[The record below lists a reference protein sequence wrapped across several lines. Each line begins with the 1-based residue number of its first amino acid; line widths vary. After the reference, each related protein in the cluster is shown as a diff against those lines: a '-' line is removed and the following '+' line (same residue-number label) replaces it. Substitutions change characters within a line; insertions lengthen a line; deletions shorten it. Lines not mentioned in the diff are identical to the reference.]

1 MFKIFFYLNSLFIY
15 LLQRKQTNTNL
26 NKRILLLKYSQG
38 FICNN
43 WENMQNQIFNYNGNN
58 ITFQIGNGDV
68 MVNATEMA
76 KPFSKSPSEYLRLPS
91 TRKLIEAV
99 MGKSRI
105 DENQLV
111 RTLRGGNIQGTWI
124 HEDIALDF
132 AQWLSVDFKLWCN
145 DRIKELLKHGLTATS
160 GTIED
165 LLNNPDT
172 LIKTLEVLKSER
184 AEKERLQIQ
193 NQKQQEALQLSAPKV
208 EYYNEVLSSTSTY
221 TTTLIAKELGV
232 SATALNRRLNEL
244 KIQYKQNEVWVLYQ
258 KYHNRGFTKTT
269 TTTYTDSQ
277 GVTRTSM
284 LTVWT
289 EAGRFFIHEL
299 LKEKQSA

>member
-1 MFKIFFYLNSLFIY
+1 
-15 LLQRKQTNTNL
+15 
-26 NKRILLLKYSQG
+26 
-38 FICNN
+38 
-43 WENMQNQIFNYNGNN
+43 MQNQIFNYNGNN

-68 MVNATEMA
+68 MVNATEMS

-91 TRKLIEAV
+91 TRKLIDAV

-111 RTLRGGNIQGTWI
+111 KTLRGGNIQGTWI

-145 DRIKELLKHGLTATS
+145 DRIKELLKHGMTATPS
-160 GTIED
+160 TIED

-172 LIKTLEVLKSER
+172 LIKTLEALKSER

-193 NQKQQEALQLSAPKV
+193 NQKQHEALQLSAPKV
-208 EYYNEVLSSTSTY
+208 EYYNEVLTSTSTY
-221 TTTLIAKELGV
+221 TTTLIAKELGM
-232 SATALNRRLNEL
+232 SAMCLNRKLNDL
-244 KIQYKQNEVWVLYQ
+244 RIQYKQNDVWVLYQ
-258 KYHNRGFTKTT
+258 KYQNKGYTKTT
-269 TTTYTDSQ
+269 TSTYTDSQ

-289 EAGRFFIHEL
+289 EKGRYMIHEL

>member
-1 MFKIFFYLNSLFIY
+1 
-15 LLQRKQTNTNL
+15 
-26 NKRILLLKYSQG
+26 
-38 FICNN
+38 
-43 WENMQNQIFNYNGNN
+43 MQNQIFNYNGNN

-76 KPFSKSPSEYLRLPS
+76 KPFGKRAVEYLRLPS
-91 TRKLIEAV
+91 TKQLIDAIV
-99 MGKSRI
+99 GKSHF
-105 DENQLV
+105 DESQLV
-111 RTLRGGNIQGTWI
+111 TTIRGGLNPSTFL

-145 DRIKELLKHGLTATS
+145 DRIKELLKHGITATPS
-160 GTIED
+160 TIED

-172 LIKTLEVLKSER
+172 LIKTLEVLKAER
-184 AEKERLQIQ
+184 AEKMRLQIQ
-193 NQKQQEALQLSAPKV
+193 NQKQQEALQISAPKV

-232 SATALNRRLNEL
+232 SATALNQKLSDL
-244 KIQYKQNEVWVLYQ
+244 KIQYKQNGVWVLYS
-258 KYHNRGFTKTT
+258 KYQGLGYTKTT
-269 TTTYTDSQ
+269 TSTYTDSQ
-277 GVTRTSM
+277 GITRTSM

-289 EAGRFFIHEL
+289 ESGRFFIHEL

>member
-1 MFKIFFYLNSLFIY
+1 
-15 LLQRKQTNTNL
+15 
-26 NKRILLLKYSQG
+26 
-38 FICNN
+38 
-43 WENMQNQIFNYNGNN
+43 MQNQIFNYNGNN

-76 KPFSKSPSEYLRLPS
+76 KPFGKRPNDYLGLPS
-91 TRKLIEAV
+91 TKNLIEAITRKN
-99 MGKSRI
+99 GI
-105 DENQLV
+105 DDYQAV
-111 RTLRGGNIQGTWI
+111 TTIRGGLNPSTFL

-145 DRIKELLKHGLTATS
+145 DRIKELLKHGLTATP

-193 NQKQQEALQLSAPKV
+193 NQKQREALQLSAPKI
-208 EYYNEVLSSTSTY
+208 EYYNEVLTSTSTY
-221 TTTLIAKELGV
+221 TTTLIAKELGM
-232 SATALNRRLNEL
+232 SAMCLNRKLNDL
-244 KIQYKQNEVWVLYQ
+244 KVQYKQNDTWVLYS
-258 KYHNRGFTKTT
+258 KYHNLGYTKTT
-269 TTTYTDSQ
+269 TATYTDSQ
-277 GVTRTSM
+277 GITKTSL

-289 EAGRFFIHEL
+289 EKGRVFIHEM
-299 LKEKQSA
+299 LKEKATA

>member
-1 MFKIFFYLNSLFIY
+1 
-15 LLQRKQTNTNL
+15 
-26 NKRILLLKYSQG
+26 
-38 FICNN
+38 
-43 WENMQNQIFNYNGNN
+43 MQNQIFNYNGNN

-76 KPFSKSPSEYLRLPS
+76 KPFGKRASEYLRLPS
-91 TRKLIEAV
+91 TKQLIDAIV
-99 MGKSRI
+99 GKSHF
-105 DENQLV
+105 EESQLV
-111 RTLRGGNIQGTWI
+111 TTIRGGLNPSTFL

-145 DRIKELLKHGLTATS
+145 DRIKELLKHGLTATHN
-160 GTIED
+160 TIED

-193 NQKQQEALQLSAPKV
+193 NQKQHEALQLSAPKV
-208 EYYNEVLSSTSTY
+208 EYYNEVLTSTSTY

-232 SATALNRRLNEL
+232 SAMVLNRKLNDL
-244 KIQYKQNEVWVLYQ
+244 KIQYKQNEVWVLYS
-258 KYHNRGFTKTT
+258 KYHNQGYTKTT
-269 TTTYTDSQ
+269 TWTYTDSQ

-289 EAGRFFIHEL
+289 EKGRFMIHEL
-299 LKEKQSA
+299 FKNQQSA

>member
-1 MFKIFFYLNSLFIY
+1 
-15 LLQRKQTNTNL
+15 
-26 NKRILLLKYSQG
+26 
-38 FICNN
+38 
-43 WENMQNQIFNYNGNN
+43 MQNQIFNYNGNY

-76 KPFSKSPSEYLRLPS
+76 KPFGKSPSEYLRLPS

-111 RTLRGGNIQGTWI
+111 KTLRGGNIQGTWI

-145 DRIKELLKHGLTATS
+145 DRIKELLKHGLTATT

-193 NQKQQEALQLSAPKV
+193 NQKQHEALQLSAPKV
-208 EYYNEVLSSTSTY
+208 EYYNEVLSSASTY
-221 TTTLIAKELGV
+221 TTTLIAKELGL
-232 SATALNRRLNEL
+232 SATALNRKLNEL
-244 KIQYKQNEVWVLYQ
+244 KIQFKQNDTWVLYQ
-258 KYHNRGFTKTT
+258 KYQSLGYTKTT
-269 TTTYTDSQ
+269 TSTYTDSQ
-277 GVTRTSM
+277 GITRTSM

-289 EAGRFFIHEL
+289 EKGRFMIHEL